1 MHDVLK
7 RLGCVCIVTALVFPF
22 GQQLF
27 PVMASLIG
35 QFQFAA
41 VEAVVAA
48 AVGHSLYATLFG

>member
-7 RLGCVCIVTALVFPF
+7 RLGCVCVVAVLIFPF
-22 GQQLF
+22 GQHLF

-35 QFQFAA
+35 HLQFAA
-41 VEAVVAA
+41 LEAVVAA